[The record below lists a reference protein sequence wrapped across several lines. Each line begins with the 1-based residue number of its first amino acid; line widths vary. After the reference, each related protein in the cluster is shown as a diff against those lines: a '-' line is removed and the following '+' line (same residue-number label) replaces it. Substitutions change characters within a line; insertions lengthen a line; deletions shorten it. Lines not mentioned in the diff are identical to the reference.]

1 MAVEVSVVCPF
12 YNEDQIVEQAVRTL
26 VARLATMDQSWELI
40 VVDDGSLDGSRA
52 CVQELADEIP
62 ELRVV
67 AYDRNRGRGYALRAG
82 IAEARGAVVVTT
94 EIDLSWGEDVVHRL
108 VAAMDEWPDAD
119 IVVASPHL
127 EGGGYKNV
135 PFKRV
140 FLSKFGNLVVRV
152 CMAGAASMN
161 TGMTRAYRRDVIQ
174 SLPLHEDRKEFH
186 LEVIL
191 KAAGLGYRIREI
203 PCVLEWKE
211 YKHKGQR
218 VERKSSSK
226 VKKLIVSHTS
236 FSLFASPVRYV
247 WGMSLASLGIGFGF
261 MLWAVYLLL
270 SQRVSAFSA
279 LLGLSMVILG
289 ILLFVIGLVL
299 QQGNTVQRELWL
311 LQRNQINGGSSSMQ
325 SPPHPS
331 APARASEKPM
341 RERPKRS
348 RHPVV

>member
-12 YNEDQIVEQAVRTL
+12 YNEGQIVEQAVRTL
-26 VARLATMDQSWELI
+26 VARLATLRHTWELI
-40 VVDDGSLDGSRA
+40 VVDDGSRDESRA
-52 CVQELADEIP
+52 VVERLAQEFP
-62 ELRVV
+62 RLRVV
-67 AYDRNRGRGYALRAG
+67 GYAQNRGRGHALRTG
-82 IAEARGAVVVTT
+82 VAEARGAVVVTT

-108 VAAMDEWPDAD
+108 VAAMNEWPDAD

-203 PCVLEWKE
+203 PCLLEWKE

-218 VERKSSSK
+218 VDRKSSSK

-247 WGMSLASLGIGFGF
+247 WGMSLASLSVGFGF

-270 SQRVSAFSA
+270 NQRVSAFSA

-299 QQGNTVQRELWL
+299 QQGNTVRRELWL
-311 LQRNQINGGSSSMQ
+311 LQRNQVNNGRVRAEEFSQ
-325 SPPHPS
+325 TVLRDV
-331 APARASEKPM
+331 APESDV
-341 RERPKRS
+341 READVTKTA
-348 RHPVV
+348 